1 MDRRTFLYGLTLGTL
16 STPLITEGQ
25 DPGKVWRMG
34 FLAFGPRGPSSS
46 SPLDQELRRL
56 GYVEGQNLVVE
67 YRHVGQRVERYSE
80 TAGELVRLNPD
91 VIVVQVC
98 GAPLNAARR
107 ATSTIPIVVMACNDD
122 MVATGVVASLSRPG
136 GNVTGLSKL
145 SPELAAKRL
154 ELLKE
159 ALPRVSTVAVLWNP
173 GYSDSA
179 EDWAA
184 TRAAAHALGV
194 KLLSAEFRQVD
205 ELEGAFSMISSQ
217 RAHAFIMFSD
227 FITFFFAGRVAE
239 LAARYRLPAM
249 YAYRE
254 IPAAGGLMSYGPS
267 LPDMF
272 RRAAHYVDKI
282 LKGAKPGDLPVEQ
295 PNKFELVINLK
306 TAKALGLTIP
316 PSLLQRADQVIE

>member
-1 MDRRTFLYGLTLGTL
+1 MWGT
-16 STPLITEGQ
+16 TQ
-25 DPGKVWRMG
+25 
-34 FLAFGPRGPSSS
+34 RGPAGDEHD
-46 SPLDQELRRL
+46 PNRRDGL
-56 GYVEGQNLVVE
+56 
-67 YRHVGQRVERYSE
+67 QRRYGS
-80 TAGELVRLNPD
+80 NW
-91 VIVVQVC
+91 
-98 GAPLNAARR
+98 
-107 ATSTIPIVVMACNDD
+107 
-122 MVATGVVASLSRPG
+122 VVASLSRPG

-179 EDWAA
+179 ADWAA

-217 RAHAFIMFSD
+217 RAHAVIMFSD
-227 FITFFFAGRVAE
+227 FITFFFVGRVAE

-254 IPAAGGLMSYGPS
+254 MPAAGGLMSYGPS

-272 RRAAHYVDKI
+272 RHAAHYVDKI
-282 LKGAKPGDLPVEQ
+282 LKGAKPGDLPIEQ
-295 PNKFELVINLK
+295 PQKFELIVNLK
-306 TAKALGLTIP
+306 TARGLGLTIP
-316 PSLLQRADQVIE
+316 QSLLLRADEVIE